1 MLLQI
6 SCDYQDPL
14 QDSINNVWLW
24 GRRTHTRL
32 RKPPKQFSTL
42 PPRLHQ
48 PKACKRACDNT
59 NSLGLAESPKHKNS
73 SSPAQSASNSPSA
86 VGKRFTFQVYSS
98 VALETRRDPL
108 SPLTQARSILPSIS
122 SELKALGSH
131 GQAWLVRWEIACC
144 PFLLRFPWC
153 QALPRY
159 PDLLVEVSG
168 RVCSANFRSQA
179 AFPEPE

>member
-6 SCDYQDPL
+6 SCDYQDPS
-14 QDSINNVWLW
+14 QDSINNVWLR

-59 NSLGLAESPKHKNS
+59 NSLSLAESPKDKNS
-73 SSPAQSASNSPSA
+73 SSPAQSACNSPSA
-86 VGKRFTFQVYSS
+86 VGKCFTFQVYSA
-98 VALETRRDPL
+98 VPLETRRDPL
-108 SPLTQARSILPSIS
+108 SLLTQAHSILPSSS

-144 PFLLRFPWC
+144 PFLLCFSWC